1 MKTYKTV
8 KGLEKVL
15 AKCRDEGE
23 QIAFVPTMGAL
34 HEGHISLVQLASLK
48 ASVVVVSIFVNP
60 SQFNNS
66 EDLMKYPRMV
76 EKDSDL
82 LRRANCSFL
91 FIPDVDEVY
100 PKHLNTSVSVDLN
113 GRDLVMEGHFRP
125 GHFDGML
132 QVVHRLLEIVKP
144 DYLFM
149 GQKDFQQ
156 FTLVHQMIKELK
168 PKIELVIGPTMREED
183 GLAMSSRNLRLS
195 LEMRK
200 IAPEIYRTL
209 QIAKELYRTT
219 DLNDLEKKCLDNL
232 TSAGLK
238 PEYFDIV
245 DGYSLK
251 KVKTQAK
258 SDYLV
263 ACVAVWAGNVRLIDN
278 MILKGHP
285 S

>member
-15 AKCRDEGE
+15 AKCREEGE

-48 ASVVVVSIFVNP
+48 AGVVVVSIFVNP

-76 EKDSDL
+76 EKDSEL

-100 PKHLNTSVSVDLN
+100 PKNLNTAVTVDLN
-113 GRDLVMEGHFRP
+113 GRDQVMEGHFRP

-132 QVVHRLLEIVKP
+132 QVVHRLLDIVKP

-168 PKIELVIGPTMREED
+168 TKIELVIGPTMREQD

-209 QIAKELYRTT
+209 QTAKELYRTT
-219 DLNDLEKKCLDNL
+219 DLNDLEKKCLDKL

-251 KVKTQAK
+251 KVKTQAQ

-263 ACVAVWAGNVRLIDN
+263 ACVAAWAGNVRLIDN